1 MPGQF
6 RSYVWDPVLII
17 GQILSMQSAFY
28 LGLGLWIVVVDYIL
42 ASHRSLDQV
51 FSYEDLQTRDV
62 KGSLTMVT
70 YALNALSCSVG
81 LWYVVRRT
89 KQCWDFAMTMHFFH
103 LLACWAFNHHL
114 PHSLSWWLINIV
126 SIIITTVCGE
136 FLCMRTEMKA
146 IPLSMGPKADL

>member
-51 FSYEDLQTRDV
+51 FSYEVSSCMLIYT
-62 KGSLTMVT
+62 GS
-70 YALNALSCSVG
+70 YWDNILNKNSV
-81 LWYVVRRT
+81 
-89 KQCWDFAMTMHFFH
+89 C
-103 LLACWAFNHHL
+103 
-114 PHSLSWWLINIV
+114 I
-126 SIIITTVCGE
+126 
-136 FLCMRTEMKA
+136 
-146 IPLSMGPKADL
+146 